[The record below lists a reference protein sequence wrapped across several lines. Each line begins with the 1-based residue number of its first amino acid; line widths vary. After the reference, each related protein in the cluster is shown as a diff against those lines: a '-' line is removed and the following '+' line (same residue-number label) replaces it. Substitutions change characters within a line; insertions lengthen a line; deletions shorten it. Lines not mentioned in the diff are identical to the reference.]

1 MLPYLRYMM
10 VCHASF
16 MQGQEN
22 ILNKAAQFSLLVSLS
37 VGVAASYYREQNPIF
52 LLCMGKS
59 ELLHFDLKTFNRVS
73 RGFGIPLPFFNPF
86 RLLVNVIIIMF
97 VFLAP
102 VLYHRIFKF
111 RLKMDNKAPGKYIY
125 NTTQSAP
132 GALAHCL
139 RSHTTCKIQNGHQE
153 AQNWMTWVNPQVFG
167 CSHQLLLNKFFYS
180 STHSLRTIHR
190 EHGNSGHY
198 IVFSRPLNRDLSQRM
213 ASSLIRFC
221 HLTGKQLRA

>member
-22 ILNKAAQFSLLVSLS
+22 ILNKAAQFSLLVSLM
-37 VGVAASYYREQNPIF
+37 VGLAASYYREQNPIF

-167 CSHQLLLNKFFYS
+167 CSHQLLLNKFFS
-180 STHSLRTIHR
+180 FEHSFC
-190 EHGNSGHY
+190 N
-198 IVFSRPLNRDLSQRM
+198 V
-213 ASSLIRFC
+213 SL
-221 HLTGKQLRA
+221 